1 MRYFFES
8 DVWNNGARELFSVIL
23 SDLFRNLRAS
33 VAQNVRENSQRAPWD
48 NNNTEFE
55 GGRQNMMGFSFS

>member
-1 MRYFFES
+1 M
-8 DVWNNGARELFSVIL
+8 IL

-33 VAQNVRENSQRAPWD
+33 VAQNVRPTMCTNVLWD

-55 GGRQNMMGFSFS
+55 GGRQNIWVSHSHV